1 MLVRPVE
8 SPVLDEGLLHGFESG
23 RVLAA
28 GDVEQRPRPPRGREP
43 PGPIEP
49 ARVLLQFGRQLAI
62 RSE

>member
-1 MLVRPVE
+1 M
-8 SPVLDEGLLHGFESG
+8 LDEGLLHGFESG